1 MDNINQGKGD
11 RDQHKTF
18 DVNDNIEHEE
28 NRATTMETNPDYDV
42 TLSGMPNSV
51 ASQATR
57 ESDIQ
62 SQTHPGVYNEPAL
75 SQNLY
80 ETDGSG
86 GEASTYSELGG
97 DRYGP
102 GGAMRGQ
109 VGARMQQAK
118 HQMRQATHQ
127 VRHAARRAG
136 GYMRSKPT
144 ATTLVSVG
152 LVAATGYLIARS
164 MSRRSVSRRSLAD
177 MISMRGVGG
186 SSLGRTVSGGKGY
199 LKGLAAGRSM
209 GGSLQDSFG
218 NMRDFMSDRVDNLRS
233 AGSMTSSPSLGARLS
248 ESAGMAKGFWAG
260 LRSKF

>member
-1 MDNINQGKGD
+1 MDNSNQDKGN

-18 DVNDNIEHEE
+18 DVNDNMTHEE

-42 TLSGMPNSV
+42 TVSGMPNSV
-51 ASQATR
+51 ASQGTR

-102 GGAMRGQ
+102 GGAMRSQ
-109 VGARMQQAK
+109 AGARMQQAK
-118 HQMRQATHQ
+118 HQVRQATHQ

-136 GYMRSKPT
+136 GYMRSNPT

-164 MSRRSVSRRSLAD
+164 LSRRSVT
-177 MISMRGVGG
+177 GT
-186 SSLGRTVSGGKGY
+186 SLGRTMSGGKGY
-199 LKGLAAGRSM
+199 LKGMAAGRSV

-218 NMRDFMSDRVDNLRS
+218 NMRDFMSDRVDSLRS
-233 AGSMTSSPSLGARLS
+233 VGSMSSSPSLGARLS